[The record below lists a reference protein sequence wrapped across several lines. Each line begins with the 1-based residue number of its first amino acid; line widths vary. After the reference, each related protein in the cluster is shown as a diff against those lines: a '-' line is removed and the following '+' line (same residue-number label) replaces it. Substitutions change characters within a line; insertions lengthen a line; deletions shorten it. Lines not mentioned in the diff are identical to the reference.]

1 MADAQQRHAQSPLVH
16 GLHDFVCFIKA
27 TVRPLWVDSDH
38 VTDISLV
45 LQLETLV
52 IDLLLQA
59 TSMNSMQ
66 TMLGRSVSPTGT

>member
-16 GLHDFVCFIKA
+16 SLHDFVCFIKA
-27 TVRPLWVDSDH
+27 IVRFWWVDFDH

-52 IDLLLQA
+52 MDLLLQA
-59 TSMNSMQ
+59 TSMHSMHR
-66 TMLGRSVSPTGT
+66 MLGRSVSPTVA